1 VRADV
6 RRGAA
11 MTSEDE
17 VVAAVCRHLER
28 GGYEILQRCRTSERG
43 IDIVARSPAGDV
55 VHVEAKGRR
64 ATTRAA
70 NVSASHSTAHSA
82 QSMWQARSTQR
93 RPARTPNEHARR
105 WRSPTPDCTV
115 SLSAAFDTH
124 WRDLKSRSFGLL
136 PITVCRCSGVST
148 NLVISYCGL

>member
-55 VHVEAKGRR
+55 VHVEAKGETSNDPSSKRFGKPFNR
-64 ATTRAA
+64 AQCGVHVASAFYTAAASANAERTRAA
-70 NVSASHSTAHSA
+70 MAFPDTRLHREFVGRIRHALARLEIAIFWVAADHSV
-82 QSMWQARSTQR
+82 QVQRSI
-93 RPARTPNEHARR
+93 
-105 WRSPTPDCTV
+105 D
-115 SLSAAFDTH
+115 
-124 WRDLKSRSFGLL
+124 
-136 PITVCRCSGVST
+136 
-148 NLVISYCGL
+148 